1 LNVLKLISENAA
13 SLGMADAVSKIAK
26 NRSVQ
31 NIVGNALRN
40 IGMNQTSARKDQ
52 ILQLKYET

>member
-1 LNVLKLISENAA
+1 LNVLKLISGNAA
-13 SLGMADAVSKIAK
+13 SLGMADAVGKIAK